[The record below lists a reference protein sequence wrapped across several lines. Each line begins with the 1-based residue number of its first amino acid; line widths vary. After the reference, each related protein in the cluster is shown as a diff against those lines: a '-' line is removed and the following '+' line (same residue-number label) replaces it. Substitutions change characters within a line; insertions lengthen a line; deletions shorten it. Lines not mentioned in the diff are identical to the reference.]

1 MAQDIAYKNFE
12 QPSNQEEQAKQP
24 AKKPTNLTFEGY
36 WKTKLAKIKEEM
48 QKKGRIKM
56 AKRKN
61 KNIDVLYGIFGKL
74 ESNLCKEEIG
84 FLKSCIRK
92 SFLTKRKIEE

>member
-1 MAQDIAYKNFE
+1 MDSVYHIELLRETHLQNVKDHYQKN
-12 QPSNQEEQAKQP
+12 
-24 AKKPTNLTFEGY
+24 
-36 WKTKLAKIKEEM
+36 KEEM

-61 KNIDVLYGIFGKL
+61 KDIDTLQRIFVTLEEKL
-74 ESNLCKEEIG
+74 SKEEVD

-92 SFLTKRKIEE
+92 SFMTKKDVEE

>member
-1 MAQDIAYKNFE
+1 MDSVYHIELLRETHLQNVKDHYQKN
-12 QPSNQEEQAKQP
+12 
-24 AKKPTNLTFEGY
+24 
-36 WKTKLAKIKEEM
+36 KEEM

-61 KNIDVLYGIFGKL
+61 KDIDTFQRIFVTLEEKL
-74 ESNLCKEEIG
+74 TKEDFD

-92 SFLTKRKIEE
+92 SFMTKKDIEG

>member
-1 MAQDIAYKNFE
+1 MENVYHIQLPRDVHLQNVKEHYQKN
-12 QPSNQEEQAKQP
+12 
-24 AKKPTNLTFEGY
+24 
-36 WKTKLAKIKEEM
+36 KEEV

-61 KNIDVLYGIFGKL
+61 KDIATLQRIFVTLEDKLSKEDVD
-74 ESNLCKEEIG
+74 

-92 SFLTKRKIEE
+92 SFMTKKTIEE